1 MHPLAAIHVRNL
13 QPEIMDQPDLA
24 AAAHRQALD
33 GLRRINAWSGSAR
46 ILWSPIQQ
54 LARELG
60 RPIRMLDLACG
71 GGDVAIRL
79 AQRAQRTNLPLRIL
93 GLDVSDVAVG
103 HASEAAAKAGVSC
116 NFLRKNAISDELP
129 SDCDVAAC
137 SLFLHHLS
145 EFDAICVLRKMSQ
158 AARHLVLVNDLVR
171 SRLGWLLAKA
181 GTLLLSRSPVVHVD
195 GPRSVEGAFRIDEVR
210 ELARRAGMD
219 DVTIASRFPCRFLL
233 SWSKR

>member
-1 MHPLAAIHVRNL
+1 MFPLVAINVRNL
-13 QPEIMDQPDLA
+13 KPEIMDQPDLA
-24 AAAHRQALD
+24 AADHRQALD

-46 ILWSPIQQ
+46 ILWSPLHQ
-54 LARELG
+54 LARELR

-79 AQRAQRTNLPLRIL
+79 AQRARSANLPLQIL
-93 GLDVSDVAVG
+93 GMDVSNVAVR
-103 HASEAAAKAGVSC
+103 HASEAAAKAGVPCS
-116 NFLRKNAISDELP
+116 FLRKNALVDELP
-129 SDCDVAAC
+129 QDFDVVAC

-145 EFDAICVLRKMSQ
+145 EADAICLLRKMSR

-195 GPRSVEGAFRIDEVR
+195 GPRSVEGAFRIDEAR
-210 ELARRAGMD
+210 DLARQAGMN
-219 DVTIASRFPCRFLL
+219 DVTIAGRFPCRFLL
-233 SWSKR
+233 SWRKQ